1 MKITDLTTRYQLPV
15 KRFEDFLCSQKKAG
29 VDYKKGLFGIS
40 VPDDKVDALVKEFKT
55 YIVELDKKI
64 AAAKR

>member
-1 MKITDLTTRYQLPV
+1 MKITDLAARYQLPV
-15 KRFEDFLCSQKKAG
+15 KRFEDFLCARKKAG

-40 VPDDKVDALVKEFKT
+40 VPDEKAEALVKEFKT

-64 AAAKR
+64 AAMK